1 MKHCRFDFLR
11 HSITLFLTFF
21 KNLFH
26 VCGVFK
32 NLAFLYALLRF
43 LICLLI
49 AVVIQGGSEGRI
61 QIVMF
66 GMHSIDSVIM

>member
-1 MKHCRFDFLR
+1 MKYCCFDFLR
-11 HSITLFLTFF
+11 HSITLFLTL
-21 KNLFH
+21 NVFH

-32 NLAFLYALLRF
+32 DLAFLYALLRF

-61 QIVMF
+61 QIVLF
-66 GMHSIDSVIM
+66 WMHSVDSVII